1 MKELIGLFCILSFT
15 FRILASMIKALYY
28 VARTLV
34 LLPVAGYKF
43 YKRMQSQQR
52 ESNLSNISSTSSRES
67 NRQYGTIAN
76 RISDASK
83 DADKTN
89 KLKKRTDFTQEQA
102 TLTAKLKGINQSA

>member
-34 LLPVAGYKF
+34 LLPVAG
-43 YKRMQSQQR
+43 

-89 KLKKRTDFTQEQA
+89 KLKNEPILPKNKQP
-102 TLTAKLKGINQSA
+102 

>member
-15 FRILASMIKALYY
+15 FRILASMFKALYY

-34 LLPVAGYKF
+34 LLPVAGYKC
-43 YKRMQSQQR
+43 YKECKANKR
-52 ESNLSNISSTSSRES
+52 ESNLSNISSTSSREN

-76 RISDASK
+76 RISDAFK

-89 KLKKRTDFTQEQA
+89 ESKNGPILHKEQA
-102 TLTAKLKGINQSA
+102 ICR

>member
-34 LLPVAGYKF
+34 LLPVTGYKC

-52 ESNLSNISSTSSRES
+52 ESNLSNISSTSSREN

-76 RISDASK
+76 RISDAFK

-89 KLKKRTDFTQEQA
+89 ESKNEPILPKGQA
-102 TLTAKLKGINQSA
+102 ICR